1 MTIQEMVA
9 RLNGLVVFRGIL
21 EDPLVKRFC
30 ALLQAARE
38 YAGDPAALTGA
49 AGAF

>member
-38 YAGDPAALTGA
+38 YDGGPAGRPGA
-49 AGAF
+49 P